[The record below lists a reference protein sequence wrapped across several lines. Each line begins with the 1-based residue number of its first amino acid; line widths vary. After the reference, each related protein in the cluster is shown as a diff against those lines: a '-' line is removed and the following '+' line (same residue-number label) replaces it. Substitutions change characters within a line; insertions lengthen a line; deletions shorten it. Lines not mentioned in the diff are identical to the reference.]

1 MNSKNDNTKNV
12 PIKSRKYK
20 TLKNEI
26 GSLNY
31 SISFQRDY
39 LLGMLNN
46 LSYMNNIKLFQDT
59 DSLFM
64 SMLNELKIIKEE
76 LDKIVKDHNLW
87 LESDYSEGERA
98 DLSYTDLI
106 GADLS
111 GANLGF
117 AKLQGADL
125 RGADLDK
132 FLATNLK

>member
-1 MNSKNDNTKNV
+1 MNSKNDNTKNI

-76 LDKIVKDHNLW
+76 LEKYPNIISFKNVD
-87 LESDYSEGERA
+87 SDLVSQYSQKNKEIN
-98 DLSYTDLI
+98 DLLI
-106 GADLS
+106 KYS
-111 GANLGF
+111 N
-117 AKLQGADL
+117 
-125 RGADLDK
+125 
-132 FLATNLK
+132 